1 LWLKSLSTFLDEA
14 FGRRLLFRYAILGF
28 ALCLAVPGSAL
39 DPTRVVSQYLHD
51 SWGPER
57 GLPGESITAIA
68 QTSDGYL
75 WIGTDRGLV
84 RFDGLNFRQFERA
97 YPDPMLISA
106 VRALVVDSSDNLWI
120 LQQNTQVF
128 RYHNGIFEPIRG
140 WAAGGTT
147 AMTRGTSG
155 AVLLSSSAAGTLTYS
170 ENRFRSLSSA
180 ALLAD
185 AARVAN
191 SDAPDEHTTP
201 FSWHDRLASPTSLV
215 VSTAQ
220 TYDGKIWL
228 ATEDR
233 GLFYLDQGHIS
244 SVSNSRPDTK
254 INCFLPLQNSELW
267 IGTANGVLLWNG
279 KELSPAGVPSSLLRL
294 DVLSIL
300 RDRDSNIWIGTSRGL
315 FRYNANGL
323 SLVSTYEPSGP
334 VTALFEDREGNIWF
348 GGTRGLERL
357 RDSAFVTYSLPNL
370 KSQSTG
376 PLHVDS
382 RGRAW
387 VAPIQGGLRWLKGE
401 ESGAVT
407 ADGIANDVVYSIA
420 GIDAGIDGDDIW
432 AGRQRGGLTYLRY
445 SGNSVHAKT
454 YTQQDGLVQNSV
466 FAVYERKDGSVW
478 AGTLSGGV
486 SELKDGHFTNYTTAD
501 GLASNTVSAI
511 AEGTDGKMWFAT
523 PKGLS
528 EFSKKGWRSYGI
540 SDGLKSD
547 DVNCLLPDS
556 AGALWIGTT
565 GGLAFLRDGHI
576 QIPQGTQEWL
586 SEPIFGIAEDRNG
599 WLWIASGTVL
609 LRAKRNSLT
618 SGQALADSDFRVYGW
633 NEGLGGT
640 EGVKRFQSVVKDSEG
655 NVWFSTNHGLSV
667 VNPDRS
673 SDKPL
678 PALLHVEAITVDGS
692 EVNLGQP
699 IRVPAGAQRIA
710 FHYLGLS
717 LANPEQVRYRYWL
730 EGLDSGWSE
739 ATSNRE
745 AAFANLSPGPY
756 RFRVMSSN
764 SDGVWNHEGT
774 SIDFSVL
781 PTFYQTNWFRA
792 FSATALFALLWCIYQ
807 LRVKQLNRQFN
818 IALEARVNERTRI
831 ARELHDT
838 LLQSLHGLL
847 MSFQRAANLL
857 PERPV
862 EAKQRLEGAIDQAA
876 RAITEGREAVQG
888 LRSSTVVTNDLAL
901 AIQTLGEELA
911 AKQTTQ
917 NPPFFNVA
925 VEGALHD
932 LNPILRDDVYRIAGE
947 ALRNAFHHAQARR
960 IEVDIHYDERQL
972 RLRVRDD
979 GKGIGAQL
987 LSNKGRSG
995 HWGLQGMRERTK
1007 LVGGHL
1013 EIWSELDSG
1022 TEIELRIPA
1031 SIAYL
1036 ASAASNR
1043 QKARQ

>member
-1 LWLKSLSTFLDEA
+1 MKSLSTFLDEA
-14 FGRRLLFRYAILGF
+14 FGRRLLFRYAILGL

-39 DPTRVVSQYLHD
+39 DPNRVVSQYLHD
-51 SWGPER
+51 SWGAER
-57 GLPGESITAIA
+57 GLPGESITALA

-75 WIGTDRGLV
+75 WIGTDKGLV

-97 YPDPMLISA
+97 YPDPMLIGA
-106 VRALVVDSSDNLWI
+106 VRTLVVDASDNLWI

-140 WAAGGTT
+140 WTAGGTT
-147 AMTRGTSG
+147 AMARGTSG
-155 AVLLSSSAAGTLTYS
+155 AVLLSTSAAGTLTYS

-185 AARVAN
+185 AARIAN
-191 SDAPDEHTTP
+191 SDTPDEHATP
-201 FSWHDRLASPTSLV
+201 FSWRDRLASPTSLV
-215 VSTAQ
+215 VSTVQ
-220 TYDGKIWL
+220 TDDGKIWL

-244 SVSNSRPDTK
+244 SVSNSRPDKT

-267 IGTANGVLLWNG
+267 IGTANGVLRWNG

-315 FRYNANGL
+315 FRYNTNGV

-370 KSQSTG
+370 KSQSMG
-376 PLHVDS
+376 PLHVDL

-401 ESGAVT
+401 ENGAVT

-420 GIDAGIDGDDIW
+420 GLDADYIW
-432 AGRQRGGLTYLRY
+432 VGRQRGGLTYLRY

-466 FAVYERKDGSVW
+466 YAVYERKDGSVW
-478 AGTLSGGV
+478 SGTLSGGV
-486 SELKDGHFTNYTTAD
+486 SQLKDGHFTNYTTAD

-540 SDGLKSD
+540 ADGLKSD

-556 AGALWIGTT
+556 ADALWIGTT

-599 WLWIASGTVL
+599 WLWIASGSVL

-618 SGQALADSDFRVYGW
+618 SGQTLADSDFRVYGW

-640 EGVKRFQSVVKDSEG
+640 EGVKRFQSVVKDSQG

-673 SDKPL
+673 SDKLL
-678 PALLHVEAITVDGS
+678 PALLHMEAVTVDGS

-717 LANPEQVRYRYWL
+717 LANPERVRYRYWL
-730 EGLDSGWSE
+730 EGLDGGWSE
-739 ATSNRE
+739 MTSNRE
-745 AAFANLSPGPY
+745 AAFANLSPGQY

-764 SDGVWNHEGT
+764 SDGVWNHEGAA
-774 SIDFSVL
+774 IDFSVL
-781 PTFYQTNWFRA
+781 PAFYQTNWFRLLSVGT
-792 FSATALFALLWCIYQ
+792 FFALLWGIYQ
-807 LRVKQLNRQFN
+807 LRVQQLRRQFN
-818 IALEARVNERTRI
+818 IRLDARVNERTRI

-838 LLQSLHGLL
+838 LLQTFHGAL
-847 MSFQRAANLL
+847 FQF
-857 PERPV
+857 
-862 EAKQRLEGAIDQAA
+862 QAA
-876 RAITEGREAVQG
+876 RNLMRRQPDEAMQSLDDAITETKKALAESRDAIQDLRSEPIAKGNLPELLTLTSRELADSYANEHPPVFDLIEEG
-888 LRSSTVVTNDLAL
+888 DRKTMSSTVSSD
-901 AIQTLGEELA
+901 IC
-911 AKQTTQ
+911 
-917 NPPFFNVA
+917 
-925 VEGALHD
+925 
-932 LNPILRDDVYRIAGE
+932 RIALE
-947 ALRNAFHHAQARR
+947 LMRNAYQHARATR
-960 IEVDIHYDERQL
+960 IEAELRYGDSMF
-972 RLRVRDD
+972 RLRIRDD
-979 GKGIGAQL
+979 GSGIDPKVLKEG
-987 LSNKGRSG
+987 GRTG
-995 HWGLQGMRERTK
+995 HWGLRGVRERADRIGGSLDLWSESGGGTEVQLLVPAEIAYENVPESYRAK
-1007 LVGGHL
+1007 LVRKVK
-1013 EIWSELDSG
+1013 S
-1022 TEIELRIPA
+1022 RA
-1031 SIAYL
+1031 
-1036 ASAASNR
+1036 
-1043 QKARQ
+1043 